1 MNSKQQRY
9 MIAPKIAK
17 TTEQKMNFNTIA
29 LNKGYL
35 LTKNYPTVEEED
47 KYDVLLENINNR
59 PVILNLQLELMRY
72 GYMFSEEA
80 LRCLAVMTDDELEDY
95 SNDLADYLADAY
107 GDGTFVSL
115 FGNFPHTV
123 LQMSEF
129 EMFVHQIFHYLSGG
143 SYSPAMPSCDDA
155 ELALLHN
162 NYDGRVLRDEYRLIK
177 PISHADF
184 AQYFRSV
191 LSGQQSLTAY
201 DKKAVEYLCGHY
213 KELGASFGDVFPEDI
228 PFKETLCLVI
238 ANTSEYMP
246 KTITDVLRYAVYLS
260 GGDITLPALPS
271 LLDFGWNPRLMFQE
285 QRYYERWQKYYEE
298 RVAAARK
305 PFNFMKFSRGQ
316 RRDILEMMEYVINHS
331 KWNNVAADMKKYLGR
346 WTRLGEILHPG
357 EYQKKFPKAAEMF
370 TLLRNSGQY
379 IETYGGRLRAARE
392 TNDFDSLLSI
402 YKERPG
408 ELLRNIDNLLR
419 KNPEKAD
426 EIFDAVRNALEK
438 SSTKMIYELL
448 DHFYTRN
455 EEDSRRNR
463 VVTIKGARKPFALP
477 CLPEL
482 DDEVLCRLMI
492 CIDDVLMKRFAA
504 KESMT
509 DKLVYLD
516 KDLEGIAL
524 PKNMRS
530 MNFMPGQM
538 ARGSKIKIQNNT
550 GIFRLYCRWVDKM
563 GAYDLDLSTQMFNND
578 FKYLTSI
585 SWNTNYKQG
594 DWAVFSGDV
603 RHRVGNCAEYI
614 DVDINGAIAAGVRYI
629 LANVNDFDGQGF
641 AKKDAWAGIM
651 ERSEMGT
658 SGEKTWA
665 PETITTGFRLTSVCT
680 NIVMAV
686 IDLYDMCMY
695 VCDEDYAGIPVA
707 STGVNR
713 YGDIIKRYVN
723 AEHYL
728 NALTLIQKNCN
739 ARGASVNV
747 LSHEDFTAQQQKFED
762 QAKAYKELIALYE
775 ETIKANPEKDE
786 ALENNLSTLKET
798 YQKLKNNVTMI
809 SYDDIAAD
817 YTKLLAWM
825 F

>member
-1 MNSKQQRY
+1 

-47 KYDVLLENINNR
+47 KFDILHENIIIR
-59 PVILNLQLELMRY
+59 PIILNLQLELMRY

-95 SNDLADYLADAY
+95 SKDLADYLADAY

-115 FGNFPHTV
+115 FGDFPHTV

-143 SYSPAMPSCDDA
+143 TYSPAMPSCDDA
-155 ELALLHN
+155 ELALLHS

-184 AQYFRSV
+184 AQYFRTV
-191 LSGQQSLTAY
+191 LSGQQSLTTY
-201 DKKAVEYLCGHY
+201 DKKAVEYLCEHY
-213 KELGASFGDVFPEDI
+213 KELGVSFGDVFPEDI

-238 ANTSEYMP
+238 ANTAEYMP

-271 LLDFGWNPRLMFQE
+271 LLDFGWTPRLRFKE
-285 QRYYERWQKYYEE
+285 SRYYERWQKYYEE
-298 RVAAARK
+298 RVAEARK

-316 RRDILEMMEYVINHS
+316 RRDILEMMEYVINNS
-331 KWNNVAADMKKYLGR
+331 KWSNVAADMKKYLGR
-346 WTRLGEILHPG
+346 WIRLGEILHPG
-357 EYQKKFPKAAEMF
+357 EYQKKFPKSFEMF
-370 TLLRNSGQY
+370 ILLRNSGQY

-419 KNPEKAD
+419 KNPEKAGK
-426 EIFDAVRNALEK
+426 IFDAVRNALEK

-455 EEDSRRNR
+455 EEDKRRNR
-463 VVTIKGARKPFALP
+463 VVTIKGARKPFVLP

-492 CIDDVLMKRFAA
+492 CIDDVLMKRFAE
-504 KESMT
+504 KESMA

-563 GAYDLDLSTQMFNND
+563 GAYDLDLSTQMFDKD
-578 FKYLTSI
+578 FKYLTSV
-585 SWNTNYKQG
+585 SWCNNYKVG

-603 RHRVGNCAEYI
+603 RHRKGNCAEYI
-614 DVDINGAIAAGVRYI
+614 DVDIAKAREAGVRY
-629 LANVNDFDGQGF
+629 LVANVNDFDGQGF
-641 AKKDAWAGIM
+641 AKKDAWAGVM
-651 ERSEMGT
+651 ERSQMGT
-658 SGEKTWA
+658 SGEVTWA

-680 NIVMAV
+680 NIVMT
-686 IDLYDMCMY
+686 IMDLEEMCMY

-723 AEHYL
+723 DERYL
-728 NALTLIQKNCN
+728 NALTLIQKNCR
-739 ARGASVNV
+739 ARKASVAV
-747 LSHEDFTAQQQKFED
+747 LSHEDFTAQQQQFEERI
-762 QAKAYKELIALYE
+762 KAFKELIAQYE
-775 ETIKANPEKDE
+775 ETIKANPEKEESLKDS
-786 ALENNLSTLKET
+786 LSTLKET
-798 YQKLKNNVTMI
+798 YQRLKNNIVMI

>member
-1 MNSKQQRY
+1 

-47 KYDVLLENINNR
+47 KYDILLENINNR

-95 SNDLADYLADAY
+95 SKDLADYLADAY

-129 EMFVHQIFHYLSGG
+129 EMFVHQIFHYLSDGA
-143 SYSPAMPSCDDA
+143 YSPAMPSCDDA
-155 ELALLHN
+155 ELAMLHS
-162 NYDGRVLRDEYRLIK
+162 NYDGRVLRDNYKLIK

-184 AQYFRSV
+184 AQYFRTV

-213 KELGASFGDVFPEDI
+213 KELGVSFGDVFPEDI
-228 PFKETLCLVI
+228 PFKETLCIVI

-271 LLDFGWNPRLMFQE
+271 LLDFGWTPRLMFQE
-285 QRYYERWQKYYEE
+285 SRYYERYRKYYEE
-298 RVAAARK
+298 RLAAARK

-316 RRDILEMMEYVINHS
+316 RKDILEMMEYVINHS

-346 WTRLGEILHPG
+346 WIRLGEILHPG
-357 EYQKKFPKAAEMF
+357 EYQKKFPKTAEMF
-370 TLLRNSGQY
+370 ILLRNSGQY

-419 KNPEKAD
+419 NNPEKAD
-426 EIFDAVRNALEK
+426 EIFDAVKNALEK

-455 EEDSRRNR
+455 EEDNRRNR

-492 CIDDVLMKRFAA
+492 CIDDVLMRRFAE

-585 SWNTNYKQG
+585 SWNTNYKRG

-614 DVDINGAIAAGVRYI
+614 DVDINGALAAGVRYI

-641 AKKDAWAGIM
+641 VKKDAWAGIM

-658 SGEKTWA
+658 AGEKTWA

-695 VCDEDYAGIPVA
+695 VCDEDYSGIPVA
-707 STGVNR
+707 SAGINK
-713 YGDIIKRYVN
+713 YADIIKRYVN
-723 AEHYL
+723 AEYYL

-747 LSHEDFTAQQQKFED
+747 LPHEDFTAQQQKFEE
-762 QAKAYKELIALYE
+762 QAKAYKELIAQYE
-775 ETIKANPEKDE
+775 ETIKANPEKEEILKD
-786 ALENNLSTLKET
+786 NLSTLKET